1 MSTSQDNP
9 RRSSVD
15 YTETPL
21 LTSTPTPGA
30 GKFLG
35 YIISESD
42 IKPDPTKVQAILD
55 MAAPATV
62 KDIQSLNGRL
72 ASLNRFLSRSAQQ
85 SLPFL
90 KILKEKTTKGK
101 DIKWTPDAEA
111 AFQDLKAHLLQLPTL
126 TTPLPGETLFVY
138 LAVSTDSISTV
149 LIRDD
154 RGVQRPV
161 YFVSK
166 LLQGAEMRYSEVEKL
181 ALALVHAAR
190 RLRHYFQAHPIHVL
204 TNHPLRQILLKPEAS
219 GRLVKWAVELGE
231 HDISY
236 IPRRAIKG

>member
-1 MSTSQDNP
+1 M
-9 RRSSVD
+9 V
-15 YTETPL
+15 
-21 LTSTPTPGA
+21 
-30 GKFLG
+30 
-35 YIISESD
+35 
-42 IKPDPTKVQAILD
+42 
-55 MAAPATV
+55 
-62 KDIQSLNGRL
+62 NGRL
-72 ASLNRFLSRSAQQ
+72 ASLNRFLSRSAQR

-181 ALALVHAAR
+181 ALALPHDGSATTSRPIPSTSSLTILFVKSCSSPRPPAA
-190 RLRHYFQAHPIHVL
+190 LS
-204 TNHPLRQILLKPEAS
+204 N
-219 GRLVKWAVELGE
+219 GRWN
-231 HDISY
+231 
-236 IPRRAIKG
+236 